1 MEIIETLNSK
11 IDKLIHDYDKLR
23 LENQALQQEIDFLKN
38 ENTRPIKG
46 RVAFDNYP
54 SQKVIEKCGFI
65 KIGKDQGFA
74 NARQAEIE
82 EYIYSL
88 MA

>member
-38 ENTRPIKG
+38 ENDELIRNNQDMFLRIDSTLTLIKAQNSG
-46 RVAFDNYP
+46 
-54 SQKVIEKCGFI
+54 E
-65 KIGKDQGFA
+65 
-74 NARQAEIE
+74 
-82 EYIYSL
+82 
-88 MA
+88 